1 MLQAPE
7 RSVYLE
13 STIPQDKPKDVLD
26 LVSGVGMGVDS
37 LFGLIVQFMC
47 KSHAAC
53 QIHDMVIS
61 P

>member
-13 STIPQDKPKDVLD
+13 STIPQDKPKDVID
-26 LVSGVGMGVDS
+26 LVSGVEMCVDS
-37 LFGLIVQFMC
+37 LFGLIVQFIP

-53 QIHDMVIS
+53 QIGDE
-61 P
+61 

>member
-7 RSVYLE
+7 RSVHLE
-13 STIPQDKPKDVLD
+13 STIPQEKPKDVID

-37 LFGLIVQFMC
+37 LFDLVVQFMRR
-47 KSHAAC
+47 SHAAC
-53 QIHDMVIS
+53 QIHDNVIS

>member
-13 STIPQDKPKDVLD
+13 STIPQDKPKDVID
-26 LVSGVGMGVDS
+26 LVSGVGMFVDS
-37 LFGLIVQFMC
+37 LFGLIVQLMP

-53 QIHDMVIS
+53 QIGDK
-61 P
+61 